1 MSGVVT
7 DPIDIQKYKC
17 VPLDLLRNVSQDS
30 QVQFN
35 ASQGGVSLKDFME
48 QSDEAKR
55 EAGPIAGD
63 DTFDAETIENILI
76 SFVVIFFILFALII
90 FFYFGLNLSTNGL
103 GTFGLP
109 STLKGLP
116 VIALAALLFLALGFV
131 IGYFVRR

>member
-35 ASQGGVSLKDFME
+35 ANQGGVSLKDFRA
-48 QSDEAKR
+48 QTDDAQR

-76 SFVVIFFILFALII
+76 SFVVIFFILFALVI
-90 FFYFGLNLSTNGL
+90 FFYFGLNLTTNGMA
-103 GTFGLP
+103 TFSLP
-109 STLKGLP
+109 ATLKGLP
-116 VIALAALLFLALGFV
+116 VISLAALLFLALGFV